1 MPWVDLG
8 EVVGKDGEIGNVN
21 STYINNGGDPG
32 VNIVRSGD
40 DGAPDFTFEFEN
52 LANDPLSES
61 ELEQIVAGQTVSSAS
76 VVNGTVL
83 SNFMSALGSVFAAI
97 DHKHDA
103 SDIDSGT
110 LAAERIANDSIGT
123 EKFKPAVRDSLSQA
137 SGSFGAAS
145 WVRHGPIVVV
155 TGNYATSGATTV
167 SIGTIPNPHRPK
179 GYTAVPI
186 TDGGAG
192 GYAEI
197 GSGGTIKVVSKGA
210 GTNFFSLAYIAS

>member
-123 EKFKPAVRDSLSQA
+123 EKFKPAVRDSLSRM
-137 SGSFGAAS
+137 SYGNTVEAA
-145 WVRHGPIVVV
+145 R
-155 TGNYATSGATTV
+155 
-167 SIGTIPNPHRPK
+167 
-179 GYTAVPI
+179 I
-186 TDGGAG
+186 TFDAN
-192 GYAEI
+192 
-197 GSGGTIKVVSKGA
+197 S
-210 GTNFFSLAYIAS
+210 FSLKGTTTNNRSLSVAWGEHQFGVWDSDNAKFLWRQEF

>member
-40 DGAPDFTFEFEN
+40 DGAPDFMFEFEN

-61 ELEQIVAGQTVSSAS
+61 ELEQIVAGQTVNSAS

-123 EKFKPAVRDSLSQA
+123 EKFKPAVRDSLSRLA
-137 SGSFGAAS
+137 SASAAEDLNN
-145 WVRHGPIVVV
+145 V
-155 TGNYATSGATTV
+155 SGLTCACGMQTLNKPSGVADYGICLTLLTDNGWK
-167 SIGTIPNPHRPK
+167 SQIYIPNWGTSMCARSF
-179 GYTAVPI
+179 
-186 TDGGAG
+186 DS
-192 GYAEI
+192 
-197 GSGGTIKVVSKGA
+197 SGWTSWRV
-210 GTNFFSLAYIAS
+210 FSA

>member
-61 ELEQIVAGQTVSSAS
+61 ELEQIVAGQTVNSAS

-123 EKFKPAVRDSLSQA
+123 EKFKPAVRDSLSRITAEPHPSQHGMNIYA
-137 SGSFGAAS
+137 RSKDGSIVYRLCAIESGLSLFSAD
-145 WVRHGPIVVV
+145 
-155 TGNYATSGATTV
+155 
-167 SIGTIPNPHRPK
+167 GTK
-179 GYTAVPI
+179 YWA
-186 TDGGAG
+186 
-192 GYAEI
+192 
-197 GSGGTIKVVSKGA
+197 K
-210 GTNFFSLAYIAS
+210 

>member
-8 EVVGKDGEIGNVN
+8 KVVGKDGEIGNVG

-83 SNFMSALGSVFAAI
+83 SNFMSALGSAFAAI

-123 EKFKPAVRDSLSQA
+123 EKFKPAVRDSLSLTSA
-137 SGSFGAAS
+137 SSDVVQFNLTNERRIRFALYDAPDDGST
-145 WVRHGPIVVV
+145 GPYLAVNVMSRGEWQTMKRI
-155 TGNYATSGATTV
+155 ATW
-167 SIGTIPNPHRPK
+167 
-179 GYTAVPI
+179 
-186 TDGGAG
+186 
-192 GYAEI
+192 
-197 GSGGTIKVVSKGA
+197 
-210 GTNFFSLAYIAS
+210 

>member
-61 ELEQIVAGQTVSSAS
+61 ELEQIVAGQTVNSAS

-123 EKFKPAVRDSLSQA
+123 EKFKPAVRDSLSRPTRSVPVDI
-137 SGSFGAAS
+137 SGALNYFVEAPTVNGF
-145 WVRHGPIVVV
+145 RPISAIFDGTWSSGRPVIGCPMANNGGYGSRIGSVDSDKLTLNGVVV
-155 TGNYATSGATTV
+155 FTYAH
-167 SIGTIPNPHRPK
+167 I
-179 GYTAVPI
+179 
-186 TDGGAG
+186 
-192 GYAEI
+192 
-197 GSGGTIKVVSKGA
+197 
-210 GTNFFSLAYIAS
+210 

>member
-61 ELEQIVAGQTVSSAS
+61 ELEQIVAGQTVNSAS

-83 SNFMSALGSVFAAI
+83 SKFMSALGSVFAAI

-123 EKFKPAVRDSLSQA
+123 EKFKPAVRDSLSRSVKPDLWGDA
-137 SGSFGAAS
+137 GNRS
-145 WVRHGPIVVV
+145 V
-155 TGNYATSGATTV
+155 TMPLATDDNGDL
-167 SIGTIPNPHRPK
+167 
-179 GYTAVPI
+179 YM
-186 TDGGAG
+186 
-192 GYAEI
+192 
-197 GSGGTIKVVSKGA
+197 
-210 GTNFFSLAYIAS
+210 LIASADGKLIYRRWHDGANTNVWAK

>member
-123 EKFKPAVRDSLSQA
+123 EKFKPAVRDSLSRVAVARCSRVLFAVTETGGYLQLVGDDNQPIFGISA
-137 SGSFGAAS
+137 SNNGS
-145 WVRHGPIVVV
+145 V
-155 TGNYATSGATTV
+155 TGINY
-167 SIGTIPNPHRPK
+167 RQ
-179 GYTAVPI
+179 
-186 TDGGAG
+186 
-192 GYAEI
+192 
-197 GSGGTIKVVSKGA
+197 
-210 GTNFFSLAYIAS
+210 

>member
-61 ELEQIVAGQTVSSAS
+61 ELEQIVAGQTVNSAS

-123 EKFKPAVRDSLSQA
+123 EKFKPAVRDSLSLA
-137 SGSFGAAS
+137 VKTVENAPGLSGRCIETISILNGNLRIVS
-145 WVRHGPIVVV
+145 VDGSVRQV
-155 TGNYATSGATTV
+155 
-167 SIGTIPNPHRPK
+167 
-179 GYTAVPI
+179 AVI
-186 TDGGAG
+186 N
-192 GYAEI
+192 
-197 GSGGTIKVVSKGA
+197 VQ
-210 GTNFFSLAYIAS
+210 

>member
-8 EVVGKDGEIGNVN
+8 EVVGKDGKIGNVD

-123 EKFKPAVRDSLSQA
+123 EKFKPAVRDSLSRTSMSSDVVQYTLTESTKIRFA
-137 SGSFGAAS
+137 VYDPDDGTPYLAVNMMVGGSWLGMKRLLN
-145 WVRHGPIVVV
+145 W
-155 TGNYATSGATTV
+155 
-167 SIGTIPNPHRPK
+167 
-179 GYTAVPI
+179 
-186 TDGGAG
+186 
-192 GYAEI
+192 
-197 GSGGTIKVVSKGA
+197 
-210 GTNFFSLAYIAS
+210 

>member
-8 EVVGKDGEIGNVN
+8 KVVGKDGEIGNVG

-97 DHKHDA
+97 DHKHNA

-110 LAAERIANDSIGT
+110 LAVERIANDSIGT
-123 EKFKPAVRDSLSQA
+123 EKFKPAVRDSLSRA
-137 SGSFGAAS
+137 SFLWGNGQPKSAAIPLATDDNGDEYILLLSADGKITYRRTHEGSNS
-145 WVRHGPIVVV
+145 VVWEM
-155 TGNYATSGATTV
+155 T
-167 SIGTIPNPHRPK
+167 
-179 GYTAVPI
+179 
-186 TDGGAG
+186 
-192 GYAEI
+192 
-197 GSGGTIKVVSKGA
+197 
-210 GTNFFSLAYIAS
+210 

>member
-61 ELEQIVAGQTVSSAS
+61 ELEQIVAGQTVNSAS

-123 EKFKPAVRDSLSQA
+123 EKFKPAVRDSLSRIIA
-137 SGSFGAAS
+137 EPHPSHPGMNIYARNKDGSIAYRLCVIDSELSLFSADGTKY
-145 WVRHGPIVVV
+145 WV
-155 TGNYATSGATTV
+155 
-167 SIGTIPNPHRPK
+167 K
-179 GYTAVPI
+179 
-186 TDGGAG
+186 
-192 GYAEI
+192 
-197 GSGGTIKVVSKGA
+197 
-210 GTNFFSLAYIAS
+210 

>member
-61 ELEQIVAGQTVSSAS
+61 ELEQIVAGQTVNSAS

-123 EKFKPAVRDSLSQA
+123 EKFKPAVRDSLSHA
-137 SGSFGAAS
+137 MFVPTEGDTAGSMWFNPNS
-145 WVRHGPIVVV
+145 L
-155 TGNYATSGATTV
+155 TLTLTV
-167 SIGTIPNPHRPK
+167 SHDNVWYRVDLSNGLP
-179 GYTAVPI
+179 
-186 TDGGAG
+186 
-192 GYAEI
+192 
-197 GSGGTIKVVSKGA
+197 VSVSR
-210 GTNFFSLAYIAS
+210 T

>member
-123 EKFKPAVRDSLSQA
+123 EKFKPAVRDSLSRTSLIVQTETKQCAAGGWVQLEGTADLTGGLKVVGVIKAMA
-137 SGSFGAAS
+137 SSPANFAIAGFSVSDDGN
-145 WVRHGPIVVV
+145 VVV
-155 TGNYATSGATTV
+155 NVTRISSGTPVDVHA
-167 SIGTIPNPHRPK
+167 
-179 GYTAVPI
+179 YL
-186 TDGGAG
+186 
-192 GYAEI
+192 
-197 GSGGTIKVVSKGA
+197 TIKVSKA
-210 GTNFFSLAYIAS
+210 

>member
-61 ELEQIVAGQTVSSAS
+61 ELEQIVAGQTVNSAS

-123 EKFKPAVRDSLSQA
+123 EKFKPAVRDSLSRLSTSSDTAQIKLSNDTQMRLMVSDTA
-137 SGSFGAAS
+137 LRANIMIDGS
-145 WVRHGPIVVV
+145 W
-155 TGNYATSGATTV
+155 
-167 SIGTIPNPHRPK
+167 K
-179 GYTAVPI
+179 TAK
-186 TDGGAG
+186 TLL
-192 GYAEI
+192 
-197 GSGGTIKVVSKGA
+197 TW
-210 GTNFFSLAYIAS
+210 

>member
-61 ELEQIVAGQTVSSAS
+61 ELEQIVAGQTVNSAS

-83 SNFMSALGSVFAAI
+83 SNFMSALGNIFAAI

-103 SDIDSGT
+103 SDINAGT
-110 LAAERIANDSIGT
+110 LTADRIANDSIGT
-123 EKFKPAVRDSLSQA
+123 EKFKPAVRDSLSRYSCSDVISSVRFA
-137 SGSFGAAS
+137 YNGTSGS
-145 WVRHGPIVVV
+145 
-155 TGNYATSGATTV
+155 Y
-167 SIGTIPNPHRPK
+167 IPVIEY
-179 GYTAVPI
+179 GF
-186 TDGGAG
+186 TDGTKKR
-192 GYAEI
+192 I
-197 GSGGTIKVVSKGA
+197 
-210 GTNFFSLAYIAS
+210 SLC

>member
-1 MPWVDLG
+1 MPWIDLG

-123 EKFKPAVRDSLSQA
+123 EKFKPAVRDSLSRLKLLSSNRQTQA
-137 SGSFGAAS
+137 LYWLHITAEKRIYLYGDEACSNEAMVGY
-145 WVRHGPIVVV
+145 IVL
-155 TGNYATSGATTV
+155 S
-167 SIGTIPNPHRPK
+167 
-179 GYTAVPI
+179 
-186 TDGGAG
+186 
-192 GYAEI
+192 
-197 GSGGTIKVVSKGA
+197 
-210 GTNFFSLAYIAS
+210 

>member
-61 ELEQIVAGQTVSSAS
+61 ELEQIVAGQTVNSAS

-123 EKFKPAVRDSLSQA
+123 EKFKPAVRDSLSRIGTFGCWSAGNFPLNAPFTWGIIMGRYNQA
-137 SGSFGAAS
+137 PGDSYFIAVDNSNRLFVG
-145 WVRHGPIVVV
+145 R
-155 TGNYATSGATTV
+155 ATSGATEVTWV
-167 SIGTIPNPHRPK
+167 QK
-179 GYTAVPI
+179 
-186 TDGGAG
+186 
-192 GYAEI
+192 
-197 GSGGTIKVVSKGA
+197 
-210 GTNFFSLAYIAS
+210 

>member
-61 ELEQIVAGQTVSSAS
+61 ELEQIVAGQTVNSAS

-123 EKFKPAVRDSLSQA
+123 EKFKPAVRDSLSL
-137 SGSFGAAS
+137 
-145 WVRHGPIVVV
+145 
-155 TGNYATSGATTV
+155 V
-167 SIGTIPNPHRPK
+167 SVYGKVERAIF
-179 GYTAVPI
+179 YI
-186 TDGGAG
+186 TNEGKAG
-192 GYAEI
+192 VEVYDK
-197 GSGGTIKVVSKGA
+197 SGGRH
-210 GTNFFSLAYIAS
+210 YIVGNS

>member
-123 EKFKPAVRDSLSQA
+123 EKFKPAVRDSLSPRNGYAYIIDLDSIQRNGLWRVDL
-137 SGSFGAAS
+137 SGSPSRPNEAYNWGLLAVVSFG
-145 WVRHGPIVVV
+145 
-155 TGNYATSGATTV
+155 
-167 SIGTIPNPHRPK
+167 
-179 GYTAVPI
+179 
-186 TDGGAG
+186 DGG
-192 GYAEI
+192 Y
-197 GSGGTIKVVSKGA
+197 
-210 GTNFFSLAYIAS
+210 LQAYIVDTTPIWAYIRIKYNNSQSWRPWVKIETTNNG

>member
-32 VNIVRSGD
+32 VNIVPSGD

-61 ELEQIVAGQTVSSAS
+61 ELEQIVAGQTVNSAS

-110 LAAERIANDSIGT
+110 LAVERIANDSIGT
-123 EKFKPAVRDSLSQA
+123 EKFKPAVRDSLSRAVHFQIQPGIKFINFYVSEA
-137 SGSFGAAS
+137 NGKAFIDMVKEDGT
-145 WVRHGPIVVV
+145 V
-155 TGNYATSGATTV
+155 TGISGQ
-167 SIGTIPNPHRPK
+167 
-179 GYTAVPI
+179 
-186 TDGGAG
+186 
-192 GYAEI
+192 
-197 GSGGTIKVVSKGA
+197 
-210 GTNFFSLAYIAS
+210 

>member
-8 EVVGKDGEIGNVN
+8 KVVGKDGEIGNVG

-123 EKFKPAVRDSLSQA
+123 EKFKPAVRDSLSRIGTLAKNGYVADANLLMAGLWQFNPSTA
-137 SGSFGAAS
+137 NAPIADSFGFILVLA
-145 WVRHGPIVVV
+145 
-155 TGNYATSGATTV
+155 NYTNIDDTYLWRYQLGF
-167 SIGTIPNPHRPK
+167 
-179 GYTAVPI
+179 
-186 TDGGAG
+186 
-192 GYAEI
+192 
-197 GSGGTIKVVSKGA
+197 SKGVYVRWKINA
-210 GTNFFSLAYIAS
+210 NGVWSTWVQL

>member
-61 ELEQIVAGQTVSSAS
+61 ELEQIVAGQTVNSAS

-123 EKFKPAVRDSLSQA
+123 EKFKPAVRDSLSLVTVYGQA
-137 SGSFGAAS
+137 ERAIFY
-145 WVRHGPIVVV
+145 I
-155 TGNYATSGATTV
+155 TGEG
-167 SIGTIPNPHRPK
+167 K
-179 GYTAVPI
+179 
-186 TDGGAG
+186 AG
-192 GYAEI
+192 IEVYDK
-197 GSGGTIKVVSKGA
+197 SGGRH
-210 GTNFFSLAYIAS
+210 YIVGNS

>member
-123 EKFKPAVRDSLSQA
+123 EKFKPAVRDSLSL
-137 SGSFGAAS
+137 SESFKVNYIESRDEIELRKELPDGTARALVVGPEGHRYIKRVDGAWS
-145 WVRHGPIVVV
+145 VIS
-155 TGNYATSGATTV
+155 Y
-167 SIGTIPNPHRPK
+167 
-179 GYTAVPI
+179 
-186 TDGGAG
+186 
-192 GYAEI
+192 
-197 GSGGTIKVVSKGA
+197 
-210 GTNFFSLAYIAS
+210 L

>member
-8 EVVGKDGEIGNVN
+8 KVVGKDGEIGNVG

-61 ELEQIVAGQTVSSAS
+61 ELEQIVAGQTVNSAS

-123 EKFKPAVRDSLSQA
+123 EKFKPAVRDSLSRA
-137 SGSFGAAS
+137 K
-145 WVRHGPIVVV
+145 PIVMEDRIWWNLEGTNGHNIRFVV
-155 TGNYATSGATTV
+155 NW
-167 SIGTIPNPHRPK
+167 
-179 GYTAVPI
+179 
-186 TDGGAG
+186 
-192 GYAEI
+192 
-197 GSGGTIKVVSKGA
+197 GSGRIYVLDQTAETELLSK
-210 GTNFFSLAYIAS
+210 

>member
-61 ELEQIVAGQTVSSAS
+61 ELEQIVAGQTVNSAS

-123 EKFKPAVRDSLSQA
+123 EKFKPAVRDSLSLISVKKPEQL
-137 SGSFGAAS
+137 GKNELFGFVVAGINGEYVLTGFDDCLQCYS
-145 WVRHGPIVVV
+145 RHDQK
-155 TGNYATSGATTV
+155 TLWST
-167 SIGTIPNPHRPK
+167 K
-179 GYTAVPI
+179 Q
-186 TDGGAG
+186 
-192 GYAEI
+192 
-197 GSGGTIKVVSKGA
+197 
-210 GTNFFSLAYIAS
+210 